1 MNYYVWYDGDKY
13 EDFDYFE
20 DAWDFSVEVCGIVFT
35 TDGYQLTEIISGEVY
50 ETNID
55 SVC

>member
-20 DAWDFSVEVCGIVFT
+20 DAWNFSVEVCGIVFT
-35 TDGYQLTEIISGEVY
+35 TDGYQLTEIVSGEVY
-50 ETNID
+50 ETDID